1 MTGRRL
7 MIVMLCGMLFA
18 TACSRGKRT
27 AATGAAGPGWVG
39 IECQARPGSSDASGG
54 LLVVG
59 VDTDGPGQRAGV
71 RPGDIL
77 LSFGRSKLGNADPAA
92 VTRLATETA
101 PGTQVP
107 VVLQRGGRTIKAG
120 LVVAAQPLPAKPA
133 SVSQPTTP
141 TPRPI
146 PPPPAPP
153 KPVREQ
159 DIVFP
164 K

>member
-7 MIVMLCGMLFA
+7 IIVMLCGMLL
-18 TACSRGKRT
+18 TIACSRNRRT
-27 AATGAAGPGWVG
+27 AAPAAAGPGWVG
-39 IECQARPGSSDASGG
+39 IECQARPGSTDGFGG

-92 VTRLATETA
+92 LTRLANETA

-107 VVLQRGGRTIKAG
+107 AVLQRDGRTIQVRV
-120 LVVAAQPLPAKPA
+120 VVASKPPVATPAAVSPPPA
-133 SVSQPTTP
+133 PA
-141 TPRPI
+141 PRPL
-146 PPPPAPP
+146 PPPPPPP

>member
-1 MTGRRL
+1 MIGRRL
-7 MIVMLCGMLFA
+7 IIVMLCGVLLA
-18 TACSRGKRT
+18 AACSRSKRT

-59 VDTDGPGQRAGV
+59 VDTDGPGQRAGI

-77 LSFGRSKLGNADPAA
+77 LNFGRSKLGNAEPNAL
-92 VTRLATETA
+92 TRLAAETA

-107 VVLQRGGRTIKAG
+107 AILQRDGRTIKVG
-120 LVVAAQPLPAKPA
+120 LVIAAQPLPAKPA
-133 SVSQPTTP
+133 GVSQPP
-141 TPRPI
+141 TAAPRPL